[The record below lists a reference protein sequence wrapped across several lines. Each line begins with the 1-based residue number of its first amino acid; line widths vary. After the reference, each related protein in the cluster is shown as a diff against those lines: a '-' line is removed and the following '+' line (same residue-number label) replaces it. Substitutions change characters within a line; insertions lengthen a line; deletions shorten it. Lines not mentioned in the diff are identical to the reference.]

1 MKTHKLNQKGSHIL
15 AVVLVIVVV
24 IIIGAV
30 GWKVFGKSE
39 NQSGSE
45 DGSSGEFVEWSF
57 DGSTWAPSG
66 EAPECEEPLAIASPM
81 DVSQATS
88 VLYPG
93 QVRGGDFKPHGGIGI
108 DNATNNEM
116 TVKAIRN
123 GYLYQGSRYIEQG
136 TVQYMFD
143 FMDSCGIMYRYDHMA
158 TLSPE
163 FQALADQLP
172 EAQVDDSRT
181 TKFEEHPFIKE
192 GAVIATA
199 VGYSQP
205 TVNAFFDLGVYDLRQ
220 PNAASQ
226 TEVYKTDQG
235 RIQDK
240 QQSFFAVCWFD
251 LLPEPDRTTVN
262 KLPPRNSAEN
272 TSDYCQV

>member
-1 MKTHKLNQKGSHIL
+1 MKKLKLNQNGSHVL
-15 AVVLVIVVV
+15 ASVLVIVVV
-24 IIIGAV
+24 IVIGAV
-30 GWKVFGKSE
+30 GWMVFGKSKDKSQ
-39 NQSGSE
+39 NSSDNSG
-45 DGSSGEFVEWSF
+45 FVEWSF
-57 DGSTWAPSG
+57 DGSTWSPQG
-66 EAPECEEPLAIASPM
+66 EAPECEQPLAIASPM

-93 QVRGGDFKPHGGIGI
+93 QVRGGDFKAHGGIGI
-108 DNATNNEM
+108 DDADNNEL
-116 TVKAIRN
+116 TVKAIR
-123 GYLYQGSRYIEQG
+123 GAHLYQGSRYIEQG
-136 TVQYMFD
+136 AVQYMFD
-143 FMDSCGIMYRYDHMA
+143 FMDSCGIMYRYDHLA

-163 FQALADQLP
+163 FQAFADQLP
-172 EAQVDDSRT
+172 EPQVDDSRT
-181 TKFEEHPFIKE
+181 TKFNEQPFIKE
-192 GAVIATA
+192 GTVIATA

-226 TEVYKTDQG
+226 TEIYKTDQG

-251 LLPEPDRTTVN
+251 LLPEPDRTTV
-262 KLPPRNSAEN
+262 KSLPPRGSEN

>member
-1 MKTHKLNQKGSHIL
+1 MKKLKLNQDGSHVL
-15 AVVLVIVVV
+15 AVVLVFVV
-24 IIIGAV
+24 IIVVGAV
-30 GWKVFGKSE
+30 GWMVLGKSKDS
-39 NQSGSE
+39 NQSGGG
-45 DGSSGEFVEWSF
+45 DSGFVEWSF
-57 DGSTWAPSG
+57 NGSTWSPQG
-66 EAPECEEPLAIASPM
+66 DAPECEEPLAIASPM

-108 DNATNNEM
+108 DNATNNDL
-116 TVKAIRN
+116 TVKAIR
-123 GYLYQGSRYIEQG
+123 GAYLYQGSRYIEQG

-143 FMDSCGIMYRYDHMA
+143 FMDSCGIMYRYDHLA
-158 TLSPE
+158 TLTPE
-163 FQALADQLP
+163 FQAFADQLP
-172 EAQVDDSRT
+172 EPQVDDSRT
-181 TKFEEHPFIKE
+181 TRFNEHPFIKE
-192 GAVIATA
+192 GTVIATA

-226 TEVYKTDQG
+226 TEIYKTDQG

-251 LLPEPDRTTVN
+251 LLPEPDRTTV
-262 KLPPRNSAEN
+262 KSLPPRGSEN